1 MAAHVAAFFAAPEHL
16 AVIRVLQRSAACNG
30 RTCPRVT
37 AAQEPLAGR
46 TFVVTGTLDSMT
58 REQAQEAL
66 TARGAKVAASVSK
79 KTSYLVAGREAGSK
93 LAKAQELGVPVLDEA
108 ALLKLLGS

>member
-1 MAAHVAAFFAAPEHL
+1 MAAFFAAAEHL
-16 AVIRVLQRSAACNG
+16 AVIRVLRERGVQW
-30 RTCPRVT
+30 PDMPVPD

-66 TARGAKVAASVSK
+66 IARGAKVAASVSK

-108 ALLKLLGS
+108 ALLKLLGAS